1 VLVRQVLQQFGAVRL
16 RAMGGSMLPAIRPGD
31 ILDIRHA
38 ALSIVVA
45 GDIVLFERAGA
56 LFVHRVV
63 RRDGRT
69 LTTRGDAHWRADP
82 PIDASQLLGTVTGL
96 SRGESTVVT
105 RPPRRGV
112 APGLVGALRRLAC
125 R

>member
-1 VLVRQVLQQFGAVRL
+1 
-16 RAMGGSMLPAIRPGD
+16 MGGSMLPAIRPGD